1 MIANL
6 DTPAVVADL
15 YRTLL
20 MKRSGSDR
28 LIMGCGMFDTSRAL
42 IRASVGMQTSTDM
55 RIYLFKRTYG
65 RDFNDAKAERIIEHW
80 RNLDC
85 ASPAPL
91 HPGYAGCNKSPV
103 GP

>member
-1 MIANL
+1 MMAPL
-6 DTPAVVADL
+6 DTPAGVADL

-20 MKRSGSDR
+20 MQRSGSDR

-42 IRASVGMQTSTDM
+42 IRARAGIQTGTDM
-55 RIYLFKRTYG
+55 KIYLFKRTYG
-65 RDFNDAKAERIIEHW
+65 RDFDNETAERIIGHW

-91 HPGYAGCNKSPV
+91 HPGYAG
-103 GP
+103 